1 MLPRSRP
8 LSWVDLKLSQNVE
21 RSFRAEKASELS
33 LPGAIVLL
41 EGGVVGVI
49 AAKIY
54 AVEPLTLALISAAP
68 MFANLSSFFWS
79 KIAAGRSKVAFA
91 CLLQALIIACVV
103 AVALVPS
110 GEWGS
115 FVLVS
120 SMIASRILLAGI
132 VTVRSVIWSLN
143 FARHQRARATSQLQ
157 MINAVITVLISSAIG
172 PLLDTYPNSV
182 AWIYWTG
189 AILGCLGLVLFAQVR
204 VIGEARQRVR
214 ERRERRNPES
224 AIGFMEILK
233 TDRLFR
239 WYQMN
244 MFAAGF
250 GAMLIEAPL
259 IFIITRQ
266 MQASYTQSIML
277 TMVIPFAV
285 SLLSMPMWANY
296 LDRVH
301 VAQFRSRQSLLW
313 ILAQLLTMAGAL
325 LGSFAWLIVARTIM
339 GIARGGG
346 SLAWQLGHNDFARP
360 DQLGDYMGLHVTLT
374 GVRGAIAPFLGVLLY
389 TGWESGGLMPGSWAG
404 VGAGVF
410 GVAAGISG
418 LSGWG
423 FYALY
428 RSMKREGSIAL
439 RA

>member
-1 MLPRSRP
+1 
-8 LSWVDLKLSQNVE
+8 
-21 RSFRAEKASELS
+21 
-33 LPGAIVLL
+33 
-41 EGGVVGVI
+41 
-49 AAKIY
+49 
-54 AVEPLTLALISAAP
+54 
-68 MFANLSSFFWS
+68 
-79 KIAAGRSKVAFA
+79 
-91 CLLQALIIACVV
+91 
-103 AVALVPS
+103 
-110 GEWGS
+110 
-115 FVLVS
+115 
-120 SMIASRILLAGI
+120 MIASRVLLAGI

-143 FARHQRARATSQLQ
+143 YARHQRARATSQLQ

-189 AILGCLGLVLFAQVR
+189 AILGCLGLALFAQVR

-214 ERRERRNPES
+214 ERRERRNPET
-224 AIGFMEILK
+224 AIGFLEILK

-285 SLLSMPMWANY
+285 SLLSMPLWANY

-301 VAQFRSRQSLLW
+301 VAQFRSRQSVLW
-313 ILAQLLTMAGAL
+313 ILAQLLTMLGAM
-325 LGSFAWLIVARTIM
+325 LGSFVWLVIARTIM
-339 GIARGGG
+339 GVARSGG

-360 DQLGDYMGLHVTLT
+360 DQLGAYMGLHVTLT
-374 GVRGAIAPFLGVLLY
+374 GVRGAIAPFLGILLY
-389 TGWESGGLMPGSWAG
+389 AGWEPGGLIPGSWDG
-404 VGAGVF
+404 IGAGVF
-410 GVAAGISG
+410 GVAAAISG

-428 RSMKREGSIAL
+428 RAMKREGTIAL
-439 RA
+439 RT

>member
-1 MLPRSRP
+1 MQSWYLP
-8 LSWVDLKLSQNVE
+8 LSWADLKLSRTVE

-120 SMIASRILLAGI
+120 SMIASRVLLAGI

-143 FARHQRARATSQLQ
+143 YARHQRARATSQLQ

-189 AILGCLGLVLFAQVR
+189 AILGCLGLVLLPRCESLAKLGSVFVS
-204 VIGEARQRVR
+204 V
-214 ERRERRNPES
+214 ES
-224 AIGFMEILK
+224 AA
-233 TDRLFR
+233 TPRR
-239 WYQMN
+239 
-244 MFAAGF
+244 
-250 GAMLIEAPL
+250 
-259 IFIITRQ
+259 
-266 MQASYTQSIML
+266 
-277 TMVIPFAV
+277 
-285 SLLSMPMWANY
+285 
-296 LDRVH
+296 
-301 VAQFRSRQSLLW
+301 RSALW
-313 ILAQLLTMAGAL
+313 
-325 LGSFAWLIVARTIM
+325 
-339 GIARGGG
+339 
-346 SLAWQLGHNDFARP
+346 
-360 DQLGDYMGLHVTLT
+360 
-374 GVRGAIAPFLGVLLY
+374 
-389 TGWESGGLMPGSWAG
+389 
-404 VGAGVF
+404 
-410 GVAAGISG
+410 
-418 LSGWG
+418 
-423 FYALY
+423 
-428 RSMKREGSIAL
+428 RS
-439 RA
+439 

>member
-1 MLPRSRP
+1 MSWASLNLSRT
-8 LSWVDLKLSQNVE
+8 VE
-21 RSFRAEKASELS
+21 RSFRAEKASELT

-54 AVEPLTLALISAAP
+54 AVEPMTLALISAAP

-79 KIAAGRSKVAFA
+79 KIAAGRSKVAIA

-103 AVALVPS
+103 AVALAPS
-110 GEWGS
+110 GNWGA

-120 SMIASRILLAGI
+120 SMIASRVLLAGV

-143 FARHQRARATSQLQ
+143 YARHQRARATSQLQ
-157 MINAVITVLISSAIG
+157 MINAVVTVLISSAIG

-182 AWIYWTG
+182 GWIYWAG
-189 AILGCLGLVLFAQVR
+189 AVLGCLGLVLFAQVR
-204 VIGEARQRVR
+204 VIGEVRQRVR
-214 ERRERRNPES
+214 ERRERRNPET
-224 AIGFMEILK
+224 AIGFLEILR

-239 WYQMN
+239 WYQVN

-250 GAMLIEAPL
+250 GAMLVEAPL

-266 MQASYTQSIML
+266 MQASYTESIAL

-285 SLLSMPMWANY
+285 SLLSMPLWANY

-301 VAQFRSRQSLLW
+301 VAQFRSRQSVLW
-313 ILAQLLTMAGAL
+313 ILAQLLTMIGAI
-325 LGSFAWLIVARTIM
+325 LGSFVWLVIARTIM

-346 SLAWQLGHNDFARP
+346 SLAWQLGHNDFAKP
-360 DQLGDYMGLHVTLT
+360 DQLGAYMGLHVTLT
-374 GVRGAIAPFLGVLLY
+374 GVRGAIAPFLGIILY
-389 TGWESGGLMPGSWAG
+389 TGWRSGGLMPGSWEG

-410 GVAAGISG
+410 GVAAVISG

-423 FYALY
+423 FYRLY
-428 RSMKREGSIAL
+428 RTMKREGSIAL

>member
-1 MLPRSRP
+1 M
-8 LSWVDLKLSQNVE
+8 SWADLKLSQTVE

-91 CLLQALIIACVV
+91 CLLQALVIACVV
-103 AVALVPS
+103 AVALVPN

-120 SMIASRILLAGI
+120 SMIASRVLLAGI

-143 FARHQRARATSQLQ
+143 YARHQRARATSQLQ

-189 AILGCLGLVLFAQVR
+189 AILGCLGLALFAQVR

-214 ERRERRNPES
+214 ERRERRNPET
-224 AIGFMEILK
+224 AIGFLEILK

-285 SLLSMPMWANY
+285 SLLSMPLWANY

-301 VAQFRSRQSLLW
+301 VAQFRSRQSVLW
-313 ILAQLLTMAGAL
+313 ILAQLLTMLGAM
-325 LGSFAWLIVARTIM
+325 LGSFVWLVIARTIM
-339 GIARGGG
+339 GVARGGG

-360 DQLGDYMGLHVTLT
+360 DQLGAYMGLHVTLT
-374 GVRGAIAPFLGVLLY
+374 GVRGAIAPFLGILLY
-389 TGWESGGLMPGSWAG
+389 TGWESGGLIPGSWDG

-410 GVAAGISG
+410 GVAAAISG

-428 RSMKREGSIAL
+428 RAMKREGTIAL

>member
-1 MLPRSRP
+1 MSWASLDLSRT
-8 LSWVDLKLSQNVE
+8 VE
-21 RSFRAEKASELS
+21 RSFRAEKASELT

-54 AVEPLTLALISAAP
+54 AVEPMTLALISAAP

-79 KIAAGRSKVAFA
+79 KIAAGRSKVAIA
-91 CLLQALIIACVV
+91 CLLQALIVACVV
-103 AVALVPS
+103 AVALMPS
-110 GEWGS
+110 GNWGA

-120 SMIASRILLAGI
+120 SMIASRVLLAGV

-143 FARHQRARATSQLQ
+143 YARHQRARATSQLQ
-157 MINAVITVLISSAIG
+157 MINAVVTVLISSAIG

-182 AWIYWTG
+182 GWIYWAG
-189 AILGCLGLVLFAQVR
+189 AVLGCLGLVLFAQVR
-204 VIGEARQRVR
+204 VIGEVRQRVR
-214 ERRERRNPES
+214 ERRERRNPET
-224 AIGFMEILK
+224 AIGFLEILR

-239 WYQMN
+239 WYQVN

-250 GAMLIEAPL
+250 GAMLVEAPL

-266 MQASYTQSIML
+266 MQASYTESIAL

-285 SLLSMPMWANY
+285 SLLSMPLWANY

-301 VAQFRSRQSLLW
+301 VAQFRSRQSVLW
-313 ILAQLLTMAGAL
+313 ILAQLLTMIGAI
-325 LGSFAWLIVARTIM
+325 LGSFVWLVIARTIM

-346 SLAWQLGHNDFARP
+346 SLAWQLGHNDFAKP
-360 DQLGDYMGLHVTLT
+360 DQLGAYMGLHVTLT
-374 GVRGAIAPFLGVLLY
+374 GVRGAIAPFLGIILY
-389 TGWESGGLMPGSWAG
+389 EGWRSGGLMPGSWEG

-410 GVAAGISG
+410 GVAAVISG

-423 FYALY
+423 FYRLY
-428 RSMKREGSIAL
+428 RMMKREGSIAL

>member
-1 MLPRSRP
+1 MSWANLDLSRT
-8 LSWVDLKLSQNVE
+8 VE
-21 RSFRAEKASELS
+21 RSFRAEKASELT
-33 LPGAIVLL
+33 LPGAVVLL

-54 AVEPLTLALISAAP
+54 AVEPMTLALISAAP

-79 KIAAGRSKVAFA
+79 KIAAGRSKVAIA

-110 GEWGS
+110 GNWGA

-120 SMIASRILLAGI
+120 SMIASRVLLAGV

-143 FARHQRARATSQLQ
+143 YARHQRARATSQLQ
-157 MINAVITVLISSAIG
+157 MINAVVTVLISSAIG

-182 AWIYWTG
+182 GWIYWAG
-189 AILGCLGLVLFAQVR
+189 AVLGCLGLVLFAQVR
-204 VIGEARQRVR
+204 VIGEVRQRVR
-214 ERRERRNPES
+214 ERRERRDPET
-224 AIGFMEILK
+224 AIGFLEILR

-239 WYQMN
+239 WYQVN

-250 GAMLIEAPL
+250 GAMLVEAPL

-266 MQASYTQSIML
+266 MQASYTESIAL

-285 SLLSMPMWANY
+285 SLLSMPLWANY

-301 VAQFRSRQSLLW
+301 VAQFRSRQSVLW
-313 ILAQLLTMAGAL
+313 ILAQLLTMIGAI
-325 LGSFAWLIVARTIM
+325 LGSFVGLVIARTIM

-346 SLAWQLGHNDFARP
+346 SLAWQLGHNDFAKP
-360 DQLGDYMGLHVTLT
+360 DQLGAYMGLHVTLT
-374 GVRGAIAPFLGVLLY
+374 GVRGAIAPFLGIILY
-389 TGWESGGLMPGSWAG
+389 AGWRSGGLMPGSWEG

-410 GVAAGISG
+410 GVAAVISG

-423 FYALY
+423 FYRLY
-428 RSMKREGSIAL
+428 RTMKREGSIAL

>member
-1 MLPRSRP
+1 MSWANLDLSRT
-8 LSWVDLKLSQNVE
+8 VE
-21 RSFRAEKASELS
+21 RSFRAEKASELT
-33 LPGAIVLL
+33 LPGAVVLL

-79 KIAAGRSKVAFA
+79 KLAAGRSKVAIA
-91 CLLQALIIACVV
+91 CLLQALIIACVI

-110 GEWGS
+110 GDWGA

-120 SMIASRILLAGI
+120 SMIASRVLLAGVI
-132 VTVRSVIWSLN
+132 TVRSVIWSLN
-143 FARHQRARATSQLQ
+143 YARHQRARATSQLQ
-157 MINAVITVLISSAIG
+157 MINAVVTVLISSAIG

-182 AWIYWTG
+182 AWIYWAG
-189 AILGCLGLVLFAQVR
+189 AFLGCLGLVLFAQLR

-214 ERRERRNPES
+214 ERRERRNPET
-224 AIGFMEILK
+224 AIGFLEILR

-239 WYQMN
+239 CYQVN

-250 GAMLIEAPL
+250 GAMLIETPL

-266 MQASYTQSIML
+266 MQASYTESIML

-285 SLLSMPMWANY
+285 SLLSMPLWANY

-301 VAQFRSRQSLLW
+301 VAQFRSRQSVLW
-313 ILAQLLTMAGAL
+313 ILAQLLTMLGAM
-325 LGSFAWLIVARTIM
+325 LGSFVWLVIARTIM

-346 SLAWQLGHNDFARP
+346 SLAWRLGHNDFAKP
-360 DQLGDYMGLHVTLT
+360 DQLGAYMGLHVTLT
-374 GVRGAIAPFLGVLLY
+374 GVRGAIAPFLGIILY
-389 TGWESGGLMPGSWAG
+389 TGWQSGGLMPGSWEG

-410 GVAAGISG
+410 GVAAVISG

-423 FYALY
+423 FYRLY
-428 RSMKREGSIAL
+428 RTMKREGSIAL

>member
-1 MLPRSRP
+1 M
-8 LSWVDLKLSQNVE
+8 SWADLKLSQTVE

-33 LPGAIVLL
+33 LPGAVVLL

-54 AVEPLTLALISAAP
+54 AVDPLTLALISAAP

-79 KIAAGRSKVAFA
+79 KISAGRSKVAFA

-115 FVLVS
+115 LVLVS
-120 SMIASRILLAGI
+120 SMITSRVLLAGI

-143 FARHQRARATSQLQ
+143 YARHQRARATSQLQ

-182 AWIYWTG
+182 AWIYWAG
-189 AILGCLGLVLFAQVR
+189 AVLGCLGLALFAQVR
-204 VIGEARQRVR
+204 VVGEGRQRVR
-214 ERRERRNPES
+214 ERRERRNPET
-224 AIGFMEILK
+224 AVGFLEILK

-285 SLLSMPMWANY
+285 SLLSMPLWANY

-301 VAQFRSRQSLLW
+301 VAQFRSRQSVLW
-313 ILAQLLTMAGAL
+313 IVAQLITMLGAM
-325 LGSFAWLIVARTIM
+325 LGSFVWLVIARTIM
-339 GIARGGG
+339 GVARGGG

-360 DQLGDYMGLHVTLT
+360 DQLGAYMGLHVTLT
-374 GVRGAIAPFLGVLLY
+374 GVRGAIAPFLGILLY
-389 TGWESGGLMPGSWAG
+389 TGWEPGGLIPGSWGG

-410 GVAAGISG
+410 GIAAAISG
-418 LSGWG
+418 MSGWG

-428 RSMKREGSIAL
+428 RAMKREGSIAL
-439 RA
+439 HART

>member
-54 AVEPLTLALISAAP
+54 AAEPLTLALISAAP

-79 KIAAGRSKVAFA
+79 KIAAGRSKVTFA

-360 DQLGDYMGLHVTLT
+360 DQLGAYMGLHVTLT

-389 TGWESGGLMPGSWAG
+389 TGWESGGVMPGSWAG

>member
-1 MLPRSRP
+1 MSWANLDLSRT
-8 LSWVDLKLSQNVE
+8 VE
-21 RSFRAEKASELS
+21 RSFRAEKASELT
-33 LPGAIVLL
+33 LPGAAVLL

-79 KIAAGRSKVAFA
+79 KLAAGRSKIAIA
-91 CLLQALIIACVV
+91 CLLQALIIACVI

-110 GEWGS
+110 GDWGA

-120 SMIASRILLAGI
+120 SMIASRVLLAGVI
-132 VTVRSVIWSLN
+132 TVRSVIWSLN
-143 FARHQRARATSQLQ
+143 YARHQRARATSQLQ
-157 MINAVITVLISSAIG
+157 MINAVVTVLISSAIG

-182 AWIYWTG
+182 AWIYWAG
-189 AILGCLGLVLFAQVR
+189 ALLGCLGLVLFAQVR

-214 ERRERRNPES
+214 ERRERRNPET
-224 AIGFMEILK
+224 AIGFLEILR

-239 WYQMN
+239 WYQVN

-266 MQASYTQSIML
+266 MQASYTESIML

-285 SLLSMPMWANY
+285 SLLSMPLWANY

-301 VAQFRSRQSLLW
+301 VAQFRSRQSGLW
-313 ILAQLLTMAGAL
+313 ILARLLIMLGAM
-325 LGSFAWLIVARTIM
+325 LGSFVWLVIARTIM

-346 SLAWQLGHNDFARP
+346 SLAWQLGHNDFAKP
-360 DQLGDYMGLHVTLT
+360 DQLGAYMGLHVTLT
-374 GVRGAIAPFLGVLLY
+374 GVRGAIAPFLGIILY
-389 TGWESGGLMPGSWAG
+389 TGWQSGGLMPGSWEG

-410 GVAAGISG
+410 GVAAVISG

-423 FYALY
+423 FYRLY
-428 RSMKREGSIAL
+428 RTMKREGSIAL

>member
-189 AILGCLGLVLFAQVR
+189 AILGCLGLVLFARVR

-360 DQLGDYMGLHVTLT
+360 DQLGAYMGLHVTLT